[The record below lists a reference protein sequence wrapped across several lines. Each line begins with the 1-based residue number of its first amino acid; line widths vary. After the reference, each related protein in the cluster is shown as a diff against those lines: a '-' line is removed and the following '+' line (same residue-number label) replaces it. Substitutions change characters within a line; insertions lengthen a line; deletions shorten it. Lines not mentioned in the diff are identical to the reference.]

1 MRLMF
6 WPALLALVLSFGAA
20 AQPAG
25 VNVPPRQ
32 VAPNDE
38 ARYGRL
44 VLPNGMKVLLLSDP
58 KLNVSS
64 VAVTVGVGSMSDPP
78 QRQGLAHFLEHMLFL
93 GSAKYPDITGFD
105 AYLRRNSGA
114 HNAYTA
120 ADRTNYHLEIR
131 HEAFEGA
138 LDRLAQ
144 FFVAPLF
151 DPRFT
156 EREVNAVA
164 SEHQK
169 NLENDL
175 WRENQLSRVAYAPGH
190 PARHFGTGSK
200 QTLAGVTREEL
211 LDFYQRH
218 YSANRMALAIA
229 SPAGLD
235 QQERWA
241 RQYFAAVPD
250 RGLAPVSFPPD
261 YLPRKAA
268 LRMLRMEPIKDLRS
282 LNLEF
287 PLPPVRDGWWHKSAE
302 LLGFVFGS
310 ESPGTLLSQ
319 LKAEGL
325 ATTLA
330 AGVQSPVPQLA
341 SLELQI
347 GLTPEGLNRVPR
359 VLELVF
365 ATARLLR
372 EQGLPPHLFAERRA
386 LAELDERYRD
396 KGEGASLAAALANLA
411 LDHPLEL
418 AERVPFL
425 WLKEDPAAFR
435 ALADR
440 LTPDNLLVTLVAK
453 GQAVDRTEPIYG
465 TRYSYTEDPGPAYT
479 ALLNPPPV
487 AGLHLPRPN
496 PYVPARTALT
506 PLQPAR
512 LIDEP
517 ALSLFHAQDTEFQRP
532 QAALFFRHR
541 LPRELG
547 TPRHAVLLQL
557 YEACVR
563 EVLNETTYQAAEA
576 GLRFVLS
583 AAFEGV
589 TLAVEGWDESAGRL
603 LDAVLPELTDCR
615 LSPQRFADQKDR
627 LVRGLSAFETA
638 DAYISVRESRRQLVR
653 EFYATPAQMLPLAR
667 EATLAEVQAFA
678 RTLFARGKL
687 EALAYGNVVP
697 ADAVAAARRVAGVL
711 RTQPLPPEALLRPR
725 QLVMQP
731 GESLRT
737 TERLKVNNSTLR
749 REYQLGDAGPEARA
763 AAAVV
768 SALVGDRYY
777 SELRTRQQLGYI
789 VQGNAFED
797 ERQTVALFIIQ
808 SGDHPAHE
816 LEARND
822 AFLATLPEAIRT
834 MPPEAFAAAVAGVRA
849 RLLERDKS
857 VAERAQRLFV
867 LAYERGGD
875 WQRNADTLKALDTLT
890 AARAADWL
898 ARAIDPATRRMRT
911 FLGFARQHE
920 PPAGLPPSITDL
932 EAFKRGRQ
940 YQ

>member
-1 MRLMF
+1 MRPMI
-6 WPALLALVLSFGAA
+6 WTALLGLALSFGVA

-25 VNVPPRQ
+25 VTVPPRQ
-32 VAPNDE
+32 VAPNDD
-38 ARYGRL
+38 ARFGRL
-44 VLPNGMKVLLLSDP
+44 VLPNGMKVLLMSDP
-58 KLNVSS
+58 RLNVSS
-64 VAVTVGVGSMSDPP
+64 VSVAVGVGSMSDPP

-105 AYLRRNSGA
+105 AYLRRNSGV

-138 LDRLAQ
+138 IDRLAQ

-169 NLENDL
+169 NLENDF
-175 WRENQLSRVAYAPGH
+175 WRESQVRMAAYAPGH

-211 LDFYQRH
+211 IAFHQRH
-218 YSANRMALAIA
+218 YGARRMALAIA
-229 SPAGLD
+229 SPAPLD

-250 RGLAPVSFPPD
+250 RPLAAVEFPAE
-261 YLPRKAA
+261 YMPRKPA

-287 PLPPVRDGWWHKSAE
+287 PLPSVRDGWWHKSAE
-302 LLGFVFGS
+302 LLGFIFGG
-310 ESPGTLLSQ
+310 EGPGTLLSR

-325 ATTLA
+325 ATTLS
-330 AGVQSPVPQLA
+330 AGVQAPVPQFA

-347 GLTPEGLNRVPR
+347 GLTPEGLQRVPR
-359 VLELVF
+359 VLQMVF

-372 EQGLPPHLFAERRA
+372 EEGLPSHLFAERRA

-396 KGEGASLAAALANLA
+396 KGEGAALATALANLA
-411 LDHPLEL
+411 LDHPLDL

-425 WLKEDPAAFR
+425 WLREDPAAFR
-435 ALADR
+435 ALVDR

-453 GQAVDRTEPIYG
+453 GQPADRTEPIYG
-465 TRYSYTEDPGPAYT
+465 TRYSVAEDPGPAYA
-479 ALLNPPPV
+479 ALQDPPRV
-487 AGLHLPRPN
+487 AGLHLPKAN
-496 PYVPARTALT
+496 PFVPARTTLA

-517 ALSLFHAQDTEFQRP
+517 GLSLHHAQDSEFQRP
-532 QAALFFRHR
+532 QAALVLRHR
-541 LPRELG
+541 LPRELA
-547 TPRHAVLLQL
+547 TPRNAVLLQL

-615 LSPQRFADQKDR
+615 LSPARFADQKDR
-627 LVRGLSAFETA
+627 LVRELSAFETA
-638 DAYISVRESRRQLVR
+638 DAYVSVRESRRLLVR

-667 EATLAEVQAFA
+667 QATLAEVQAFA

-687 EALAYGNVVP
+687 EAMAYGNVVP
-697 ADAVAAARRVAGVL
+697 ADAVAAMRRVAGVL
-711 RTQPLPPEALLRPR
+711 RTQALPPEALLRPR

-737 TERLKVNNSTLR
+737 TEKLEVNNSTLR

-763 AAAVV
+763 VAALV

-789 VQGNAFED
+789 VQGIAFED
-797 ERQTVALFIIQ
+797 EGQTVALFLIQ

-834 MPPEAFAAAVAGVRA
+834 MPAEAFAAAVAGVRA

-867 LAYERGGD
+867 LGYERGGD
-875 WQRNADTLKALDTLT
+875 WQRNTATLKALDSLT
-890 AARAADWL
+890 AARVADWL
-898 ARAIDPATRRMRT
+898 ARALDPATRRMRT

-920 PPAGLPPSITDL
+920 VPAGLPPAIQDL
-932 EAFKRGRQ
+932 ESFKRGRS
-940 YQ
+940 YR